1 MIATPSAP
9 SPAAGASHVV
19 HSRRSRARLWLGSA
33 LALSTLATAL
43 AGCGAPA
50 EEETSTQDILPFG
63 GPSNGN
69 PGTAGSGG
77 GSTGVTGSVTAASQC
92 LTGQSRCN
100 GGRVV
105 ETCNAA
111 GNGFETQTCEG
122 TTVCLAGACRQPMC
136 TPGESLCFGSE
147 IHTCNTDGRST
158 TLARTCEA
166 GSACDPAM
174 LSCRPRLCEPLLAA
188 CDNNRATRCDAT
200 GFAFNAGEA
209 RECGTGLRCNLGSC
223 VNPESIVPGAPI
235 NPGPSPLTPP
245 PGVINPMQGAPTMP
259 APPTPTCTPGQVTCD
274 GANTIATCGGN
285 GFDVSITRCPNGTV
299 CGGAGACSP
308 VACNSQVLTSFNGG
322 QATVYWFG
330 QGTINFGNIA
340 CGYGIQPGNLG
351 NGQGDSVTGIP
362 NPELFVAIN
371 TSNYDGSAAC
381 GACVEMSYQGRN
393 VTATV
398 VDECPIG
405 SNPTC
410 TPGHLDLSRGAW
422 NALTN
427 NAAGTELSGVN
438 WRFVPCT
445 TNENVTI
452 ELKEPSNQY
461 WNQFLVRNHRFPVA
475 KAEVELANGTWVEAV
490 RTNYNFFEPPEGV
503 MGTYRVRVTDVNGGV
518 IEEQLTLAPGNQGGN
533 AQFACQ

>member
-1 MIATPSAP
+1 
-9 SPAAGASHVV
+9 
-19 HSRRSRARLWLGSA
+19 
-33 LALSTLATAL
+33 
-43 AGCGAPA
+43 
-50 EEETSTQDILPFG
+50 
-63 GPSNGN
+63 
-69 PGTAGSGG
+69 
-77 GSTGVTGSVTAASQC
+77 
-92 LTGQSRCN
+92 
-100 GGRVV
+100 
-105 ETCNAA
+105 
-111 GNGFETQTCEG
+111 
-122 TTVCLAGACRQPMC
+122 MC
-136 TPGESLCFGSE
+136 TPGESLCFGRE

-158 TLARTCEA
+158 TLSRTCDA

-223 VNPESIVPGAPI
+223 VTPESIVPGAPI

-245 PGVINPMQGAPTMP
+245 PGVINPMQGAPAMP

-274 GANTIATCGGN
+274 GANTIATCGAN
-285 GFDVSITRCPNGTV
+285 GLDVSITRCPNGTV

-308 VACNSQVLTSFNGG
+308 VACNSQDLTSFNGG

-362 NPELFVAIN
+362 DPELFVAIN
-371 TSNYDGSAAC
+371 TSNYRGSASC

-398 VDECPIG
+398 VDECPIA

-438 WRFVPCT
+438 WRFVPCST
-445 TNENVTI
+445 TENVTI
-452 ELKEPSNQY
+452 ELKEPNNQY

-475 KAEVELANGTWVEAV
+475 KAEVELANGTWVEAA

-518 IEEQLTLAPGNQGGN
+518 IEEQLALAPGNQGGN